1 MGGGR
6 RQFSVTAKTIHSDTP
21 VGSSNAAIDPT
32 ETSRTNTDRIM
43 LSDDIG
49 LACRITYDTVETA
62 LGTVLP
68 FDDICVIGVVGVGQP
83 CQLHGGMV
91 DAVSIGIVRGAGM
104 GWRVWG
110 VDFVGGQRQLHSF
123 VVCVLPIVE
132 CVSSSYPLRRF
143 EHGLRFE
150 I

>member
-6 RQFSVTAKTIHSDTP
+6 RQFSVTAKTIDSGTP
-21 VGSSNAAIDPT
+21 ARSSSNTAIDPT
-32 ETSRTNTDRIM
+32 ETSRTNINRM
-43 LSDDIG
+43 MMSDDIG

-68 FDDICVIGVVGVGQP
+68 FDDICVIGIVGVGQP
-83 CQLHGGMV
+83 SQLHGGMV

-132 CVSSSYPLRRF
+132 NVLAL
-143 EHGLRFE
+143 HAMMM
-150 I
+150 